1 MNPNLKFDF
10 VVNKENNTVNVKLEF
25 FANLELV

>member
-10 VVNKENNTVNVKLEF
+10 VVNKENNTVSVKREFAAGLEY
-25 FANLELV
+25 